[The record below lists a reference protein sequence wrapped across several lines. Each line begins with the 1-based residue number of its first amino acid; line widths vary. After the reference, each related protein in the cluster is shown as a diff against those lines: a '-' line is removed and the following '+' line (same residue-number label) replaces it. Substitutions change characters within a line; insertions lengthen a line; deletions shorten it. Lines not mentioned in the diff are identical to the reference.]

1 MFSISSSRV
10 LIEKKKSGNLSSL
23 SDYNKTDVSI
33 ALLTSNAQKV
43 PKLLF
48 KFDYW

>member
-10 LIEKKKSGNLSSL
+10 LIEKKSGNLSSL

-33 ALLTSNAQKV
+33 ALLTSDALI
-43 PKLLF
+43 PFILYLGSI
-48 KFDYW
+48 